1 MIFDNLKNK
10 ALYESVHP
18 KFGEAFAFIERVVAE
33 GLEVGRYELDGDA
46 LFALVQEYP
55 TKAPADCPFEAHRKY
70 IDIQYVKSGR
80 ERMGVANLAHVTPT
94 TEYNDEKD
102 FLLFN
107 TPEDASILTVGAGEF
122 AVFFPHDAHQPAMAM
137 GESETVEKIVVKV
150 RV

>member
-1 MIFDNLKNK
+1 MIVDSLKNK
-10 ALYESVHP
+10 EIYESVHP

-33 GLEVGRYELDGDA
+33 GLAVGRYELDGDA

-80 ERMGVANLAHVTPT
+80 ERMGVADLAHVTT
-94 TEYNDEKD
+94 SAEYNPERDVE
-102 FLLFN
+102 FFN
-107 TPEDASILTVGAGEF
+107 TPEDASILTVGADEF